1 MKTKHFLY
9 LAPIRGITDRLF
21 RDIYHHHFPYFNA
34 AIAPFIN
41 PQRSINFNNKLL
53 TDINPKSVGGLIT
66 IPQLMYNTAD
76 DFINLGKRLE
86 DIGYT
91 HINWNLGCPS
101 PMVANKQRGSGLLP
115 HADRII
121 GMLEVIVPALQ
132 AEISLKVRLGFKDKK
147 EIQALLPRLDQFP
160 LKEIIIHPRIGKQLY
175 RGQADRQAF
184 ADCSKLSQHLLVYNG
199 DINTSEDFQE
209 LATRFKGIKRW
220 MIGRGALTNP
230 LLPGEIR
237 GIHFTSGE
245 RKELLRGFHDDLYS
259 QLQKRLSGPGHLLNR
274 MKQIWAY
281 YIGSFPK
288 KYQILKKIRK
298 ASTTRQYEKAIT
310 ELFDCKTEAS

>member
-1 MKTKHFLY
+1 METKHFLY

-53 TDINPKSVGGLIT
+53 ADVNPMGNGGLVT
-66 IPQLMYNTAD
+66 IPQLMYNTAE
-76 DFINLGKRLE
+76 DFISLGKRLE

-115 HADRII
+115 YTDRII
-121 GMLEVIVPALQ
+121 EMLEEIIPALR
-132 AEISLKVRLGFKDKK
+132 AEISLKVRLGFKTPH
-147 EIQALLPRLDQFP
+147 EIHDLLPRLDQFP

-175 RGQADRQAF
+175 RGRADRQAF
-184 ADCSKLSQHLLVYNG
+184 ADCSEVSRHLLVYNG
-199 DINTSEDFQE
+199 DINTAEDFRE
-209 LATRFKGIKRW
+209 LANRFKGIDHW

-230 LLPGEIR
+230 LLPGEIK
-237 GIHFTSGE
+237 GHSFTAAE
-245 RKELLRGFHDDLYS
+245 RKELLSGFHDDLYN
-259 QLQKRLSGPGHLLNR
+259 QLQIRLSGPGHLLNR

-281 YIGSFPK
+281 LIGSFSEEK
-288 KYQILKKIRK
+288 HILKKIRK
-298 ASTTRQYEKAIT
+298 ASTTRHYERAVAK
-310 ELFDCKTEAS
+310 LFQ